1 MRGAGRYTNGM
12 TQSALNKIKP
22 KADVDPHKSTRK
34 TGAWLG
40 GFWQSLAD
48 VFRLTEQTAV
58 AVVTGQVAPADVI
71 EQMSVI
77 GVDGVWIVMTICA
90 ASGAVFA
97 LYTATLALQFG
108 FPQAVGGTLAYSFF
122 NELGPVLGGIGFAA
136 RSGAEIAA
144 ETGTMVV
151 TEQVDALKAMAVS
164 PVRYLV
170 APRVLACILMLPLLT
185 IVADTVGLL
194 GSAVSA
200 NAHGVGYAVFFDS
213 VYKYARMRDMTN
225 GLIKSVVFGYLVGI
239 ISCMQGLRTEGGAT
253 GVGRSTTRSV
263 VMCVVVIT
271 IADFVMASLLQQVGG
286 VR

>member
-1 MRGAGRYTNGM
+1 M
-12 TQSALNKIKP
+12 TQSAIDKP
-22 KADVDPHKSTRK
+22 KAKSKPRPDRTERGFF
-34 TGAWLG
+34 TWLG
-40 GFWQSLAD
+40 GFWSSFAD
-48 VFRLTEQTAV
+48 IFRLTEQTVV
-58 AVVTGQVAPADVI
+58 AIFTGQVALGDVV
-71 EQMSVI
+71 EQMAVI
-77 GVDGVWIVMTICA
+77 GVDGVWIVMTVCA

-122 NELGPVLGGIGFAA
+122 NELGPVLGGVGFAA

-144 ETGTMVV
+144 EIGTMAV

-170 APRVLACILMLPLLT
+170 APRVIACVLMMPLLT
-185 IVADTVGLL
+185 VIADTIGLF

-200 NAHGVGYAVFFDS
+200 NAHGVGYNIFFTS
-213 VYKYARMRDMTN
+213 VYKYAKVTDLTN
-225 GLIKSVVFGYLVGI
+225 GLIKSVVFGYLIGI
-239 ISCMQGLRTEGGAT
+239 IACMQGLRTEGGAT

-271 IADFVMASLLQQVGG
+271 IADFFLASVLQQVGG

>member
-1 MRGAGRYTNGM
+1 M
-12 TQSALNKIKP
+12 TQQAVDKSKAKSQPKP
-22 KADVDPHKSTRK
+22 DKQNR
-34 TGAWLG
+34 GFFMWLG
-40 GFWQSLAD
+40 GFWHTFLEI
-48 VFRLTEQTAV
+48 FRLTEQTIV
-58 AVVTGQVAPADVI
+58 AVFTGQVAIGDVI
-71 EQMSVI
+71 EQMAVI
-77 GVDGVWIVMTICA
+77 GVDGVWIVMTVSA

-108 FPQAVGGTLAYSFF
+108 FPNAVGGTLAYSFF

-170 APRVLACILMLPLLT
+170 APRVLACVLMLPLLT
-185 IVADTVGLL
+185 IIADTVGLM
-194 GSAVSA
+194 GGAASA
-200 NAHGVGYAVFFDS
+200 NAHGVGYGIFFSS
-213 VYKYARMRDMTN
+213 VYQYAKVRDMTN

-239 ISCMQGLRTEGGAT
+239 ISSMQGLRTEGGAT

-271 IADFVMASLLQQVGG
+271 IADFILASFLQQTAGG
-286 VR
+286 QR

>member
-1 MRGAGRYTNGM
+1 MSDQAVKKTK
-12 TQSALNKIKP
+12 AEP
-22 KADVDPHKSTRK
+22 KANRRGQSRTTFR
-34 TGAWLG
+34 WLG
-40 GFWQSLAD
+40 GFWHSFLEI
-48 VFRLTEQTAV
+48 FSLTEQTIV
-58 AVVTGQVAPADVI
+58 ALFTGQVAVGDII
-71 EQMSVI
+71 EQMAVI
-77 GVDGVWIVMTICA
+77 GVDGVWIVMTVSA

-108 FPQAVGGTLAYSFF
+108 FPNAVGGTLAYSFF

-170 APRVLACILMLPLLT
+170 APRVIACVLMLPLLT
-185 IVADTVGLL
+185 IIADTVGLL
-194 GSAVSA
+194 GGAVSS
-200 NAHGVGYAVFFDS
+200 NYHGVGYNIFFTS
-213 VYKYARMRDMTN
+213 VYQYGKVQDMTN
-225 GLIKSVVFGYLVGI
+225 GLIKSVVFGYLIGI
-239 ISCMQGLRTEGGAT
+239 ISSMQGLRTEGGAT

-271 IADFVMASLLQQVGG
+271 IADFILASLLQPQTGG
-286 VR
+286 RR